1 VRSISFNTCFNHD
14 FSRIC
19 LWIQAIVKNLWPNHN
34 SLVKSLLRAIL
45 AIFGKIFTKMLSV
58 QTTNVPI
65 GHIAGEF
72 EAFRSVFQNLAVH
85 FMNPK
90 MGIMSE

>member
-1 VRSISFNTCFNHD
+1 
-14 FSRIC
+14 
-19 LWIQAIVKNLWPNHN
+19 
-34 SLVKSLLRAIL
+34 
-45 AIFGKIFTKMLSV
+45 MLSV